1 MVKSKQKKIKYWKKE
16 VGENWRD
23 WSNRTRKR
31 SSTGKRRWGKL
42 VKSNQKKI
50 KYWKKEV
57 GKTRGTGQIQ
67 PEKDKYWKKEVG
79 KTGGTPQIQPEKD
92 QVLEKGG
99 RENWRG
105 WSNPTRKRSSTGK
118 RR

>member
-1 MVKSKQKKIKYWKKE
+1 MKESETALNEVKAEVAKLEEEENQLQKE
-16 VGENWRD
+16 VVDVRHELEKLEG
-23 WSNRTRKR
+23 
-31 SSTGKRRWGKL
+31 L

-57 GKTRGTGQIQ
+57 GKS
-67 PEKDKYWKKEVG
+67 
-79 KTGGTPQIQPEKD
+79 GGAGQIQPEKD

-99 RENWRG
+99 RENW
-105 WSNPTRKRSSTGK
+105 SNPTRKRSSTGK